1 MKRILLNVLLL
12 TVTMLALTQCKKSP
26 SARYEMVQIPKIISL
41 ADMRSLPVGITKA
54 QTATKTGKIYI
65 YNDYFFINEPNKG
78 IHIYK
83 NTKPNN
89 PLNISFLQIPG
100 NIDLAVHNNTL
111 YADSYIDLLAF
122 DISSINNI
130 KLVKRTPE
138 VFKQFLIQYAAGP
151 KVLTY
156 KDTLVNISTSNNTNK
171 DAVFIS
177 TSANSYSSS
186 GQGGSMARF
195 TLLNDHLYTVGIN
208 DLSLFNVQA
217 AANPTFVKSIRLDWG
232 VETIFPYQGKL
243 FIGTNRGMH
252 IFNAVDAANP
262 VKLSTYSHVFA
273 CDPVVVQ
280 GKYAYVTLRTGNFCR
295 QAVNQLEVVDIE
307 DPTNPKQVAVYPM
320 QNPHG
325 LNISGNNLFLCEGDF
340 GLKSFNIIDKNAIGK
355 NLLQHLKN
363 IKSYDV
369 IAGPKSLIVT
379 GDDGVY
385 QFNYQNSSKL
395 NQLSKIKIENPLNS
409 SFLR

>member
-1 MKRILLNVLLL
+1 MKKILLSALLL
-12 TVTMLALTQCKKSP
+12 LATILTLTQCKKSP
-26 SARYEMVQIPKIISL
+26 SAKYEMIQIPKVISL
-41 ADMRSLPVGITKA
+41 AEMRSLPVGITKA

-65 YNDYFFINEPNKG
+65 YNDYLFINEPNKG
-78 IHIYK
+78 IHIYN
-83 NTKPNN
+83 NTNPNN
-89 PLNISFLQIPG
+89 PVNISFLQIPG
-100 NIDLAVHNNTL
+100 NIDLAVHNNIL

-122 DISSINNI
+122 DITAINNI

-138 VFKQFLIQYAAGP
+138 VFKQFLIQYAKET

-156 KDTLVNISTSNNTNK
+156 KDTLINTAANNNANKEVMFAST
-171 DAVFIS
+171 
-177 TSANSYSSS
+177 ANSYSSS

-232 VETIFPYQGKL
+232 VETIFPYEQKL
-243 FIGTNRGMH
+243 FIGTNTGMH
-252 IFNAVDAANP
+252 IFNAADPANL
-262 VKLSTYSHVFA
+262 VKLSTYAHVFA

-280 GKYAYVTLRTGNFCR
+280 GKYAYVTLRAGTGCR
-295 QAVNQLEVVDIE
+295 QATNQLEVLDIE
-307 DPTNPKQVAVYPM
+307 DPTKPKQVAVFPM

-325 LNISGNNLFLCEGDF
+325 LSVSGNNLFLCEGDF
-340 GLKSFNIIDKNAIGK
+340 GLKSFNITDKNSIGK
-355 NLLQHLKN
+355 NLLQHLKS

-385 QFNYQNSSKL
+385 QFNYQNTAKL
-395 NQLSKIKIENPLNS
+395 TQLSKIKIQNPLNS
-409 SFLR
+409 SF

>member
-1 MKRILLNVLLL
+1 MKKILLSVLLIAVITL
-12 TVTMLALTQCKKSP
+12 TFTQCKKSP
-26 SARYEMVQIPKIISL
+26 SAKYEVVQIPKVISL
-41 ADMRSLPVGITKA
+41 ADMRLLPVGITKA
-54 QTATKTGKIYI
+54 QTAKKTGKIYI
-65 YNDYFFINEPNKG
+65 YNDYLFINEPNKG
-78 IHIYK
+78 IHIY
-83 NTKPNN
+83 NNANPNN
-89 PLNISFLQIPG
+89 PVNISFLQIPG
-100 NIDLAVHNNTL
+100 NIDLAVHNNIL
-111 YADSYIDLLAF
+111 YADSYVDLLAF
-122 DISSINNI
+122 DLSSINNI
-130 KLVKRTPE
+130 KLVKRSPE

-156 KDTLVNISTSNNTNK
+156 KDTLINVSTYNDNKK

-177 TSANSYSSS
+177 VSASSYSSS

-195 TLLNDHLYTVGIN
+195 TLLNNYLYTVGIN

-232 VETIFPYQGKL
+232 VETIFPYEQKL
-243 FIGTNRGMH
+243 FIGTNTGMH
-252 IFNAVDAANP
+252 IFNAADPANP
-262 VKLSTYSHVFA
+262 VKLSTYAHVFA

-280 GKYAYVTLRTGNFCR
+280 GKYAYVTLRAGTNCR
-295 QAVNQLEVVDIE
+295 QATNQLEVLDIE
-307 DPTNPKQVAVYPM
+307 DPTKPKQVAVFPM

-325 LNISGNNLFLCEGDF
+325 LSVSGNSLFLCEGDF
-340 GLKSFNIIDKNAIGK
+340 GLKSFNITDKNVIGK

-385 QFNYQNSSKL
+385 QFNYQKPATL
-395 NQLSKIKIENPLNS
+395 NQLSKIKIQNLLN
-409 SFLR
+409 